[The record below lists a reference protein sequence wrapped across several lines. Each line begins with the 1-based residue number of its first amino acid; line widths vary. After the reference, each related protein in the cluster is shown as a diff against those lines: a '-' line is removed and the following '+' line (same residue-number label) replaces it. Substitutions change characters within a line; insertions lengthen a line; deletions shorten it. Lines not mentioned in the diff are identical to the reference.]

1 VKISPRNDEPVLGF
15 VVVVGVLL
23 PMLGF
28 VVLAFAVVVGVLVVI
43 EFAVVDGVL
52 LTVVEFRNM
61 VVSS

>member
-1 VKISPRNDEPVLGF
+1 MKISPRNDEPVLGF

>member
-15 VVVVGVLL
+15 AVVVGVLL

-28 VVLAFAVVVGVLVVI
+28 VVLAFAVVVGVLVEI